1 MQVLS
6 HSRLLCDKAFF
17 IRQNRVPRS
26 RKQLRRDE
34 MRQKE
39 TKNSMRKGAIGMKK
53 FMAMTMAM
61 VMAAMA
67 LTGCG
72 GSDAADDKASG
83 DIPVIG
89 INQYG
94 QHASL
99 DNCRE
104 GFLQG
109 LEEAG
114 LKEGVDYKIEYQ
126 NAGFDDNAATQI
138 AQNFSAKNV
147 ALMCAI
153 ATPSATACYAAA
165 EDKDIPVI
173 FTAITDPEEAKLTG
187 GNITGTSDKLP
198 IEGQLQLIR
207 KVQPD
212 AKTIGILYTTS
223 EPNSVSAVKEYQE
236 KAGEYGFTIEALGV
250 MTQAEVNQAT
260 DTLISKGVDCF
271 TNLTDN
277 NVVGVLPSIL
287 EKTNEAG
294 IPVYGSEIE
303 QVKLGCV
310 ASAGIEYV
318 ALGRQTGMMAAKILK
333 GEAKASDMPYETIS
347 EFEIY
352 VNPDAMAALKLSADV
367 ENAIDV
373 TAE

>member
-1 MQVLS
+1 
-6 HSRLLCDKAFF
+6 
-17 IRQNRVPRS
+17 
-26 RKQLRRDE
+26 
-34 MRQKE
+34 
-39 TKNSMRKGAIGMKK
+39 MKK

-61 VMAAMA
+61 VMTAMA

-72 GSDAADDKASG
+72 GSGDSG
-83 DIPVIG
+83 NSVSEGDLPVIG

-104 GFLQG
+104 GFLRG
-109 LEEAG
+109 LAEAG
-114 LKEGVDYKIEYQ
+114 LVEGVDFEIDYQ
-126 NAGFDDNAATQI
+126 NAGFDDNIATQI
-138 AQNFSAKNV
+138 AQNFSANDV
-147 ALMCAI
+147 ALMCGI
-153 ATPSATACYAAA
+153 ATPSATACFAAA

-173 FTAITDPEEAKLTG
+173 FTAITDPVQAKLDS

-198 IEGQLQLIR
+198 IEAQLQLIR
-207 KVQPD
+207 EMQPE

-223 EPNSVSAVKEYQE
+223 EPNSVSAIAEYQE
-236 KAGEYGFTIEALGV
+236 KAGDYGFVIEALGV
-250 MTQAEVNQAT
+250 TSQAEVNQAA
-260 DTLISKGVDCF
+260 DTMLSKDIDCM

-310 ASAGIEYV
+310 ASAGIEYIG
-318 ALGRQTGMMAAKILK
+318 LGKQTGAMAAKILK
-333 GEAKASDMPYETIS
+333 GEATAEEMPYETVTN
-347 EFEIY
+347 FEIY
-352 VNPDAMAALKLSADV
+352 VNPEAMSALNLNAVV